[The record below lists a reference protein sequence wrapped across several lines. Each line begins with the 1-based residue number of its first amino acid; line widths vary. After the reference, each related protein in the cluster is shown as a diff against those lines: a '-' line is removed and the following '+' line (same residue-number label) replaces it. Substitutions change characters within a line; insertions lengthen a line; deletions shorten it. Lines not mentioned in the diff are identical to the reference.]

1 MPKAKKAEV
10 RAQPGTLRPARTPE
24 ERENQLI
31 AMAYDLAERRIMEGT
46 ATSQELVHF
55 LKLGT
60 TRNQLEQEKL
70 ALESELLRS
79 KKERLDSEERTEAMY
94 SEAIEA
100 LSNYKGASGDV

>member
-1 MPKAKKAEV
+1 MQKGREPEF
-10 RAQPGTLRPARTPE
+10 RAQPGSLRPARTPE

-31 AMAYDLAERRIMEGT
+31 AIAYDLVERRIMEGT
-46 ATSQELVHF
+46 ATSQEVVHF

-70 ALESELLRS
+70 ALESELLKA

-94 SEAIEA
+94 AEAIEA
-100 LSNYKGASGDV
+100 LSDYKGSSDNV